1 VKTYQIKI
9 KEYRNQNRTYFIVS
23 ASLGP
28 LGSITT
34 EGKNLRDAC
43 RNLIGAL
50 ELALEKSGNEKN

>member
-1 VKTYQIKI
+1 MKAYNIKI
-9 KEYRNQNRTYFIVS
+9 QEYRDRGQSYFVVS

-43 RNLIGAL
+43 RNLIEAL
-50 ELALEKSGNEKN
+50 ELALEKGKKKED